1 MTRIVI
7 LTSSE
12 LRHTFF
18 RKYLASQTD
27 IDVVASFCESSEK
40 NLVNKIQ
47 NTKTEDLRY
56 GHLQARIQTEE
67 DFFALFC
74 KYAEDFSNGIPISK
88 GAINDSKYVQ
98 QIIDMKPDVVI
109 SYGSSIIKSEL
120 IDAFPGKFI
129 NIHLGLSPYYRGS
142 GTNFWPFVNNQPEYC
157 GVTFMKIDAGID
169 TGEVIHQIRPII
181 KSTDSFHSICNR
193 LLISMAEVS
202 AKLVQKFDLLTVMSQ
217 LEKSD
222 TDLYYKNSDF
232 TESSV
237 KRMLENYRD
246 GMIDNYLVNKSKR
259 DLAVPIL
266 QNPALSHE

>member
-1 MTRIVI
+1 MKRIVI

-18 RKYLASQTD
+18 RKYLALQSD
-27 IDVVASFCESSEK
+27 IEVVASFCESSEK
-40 NLVNKIQ
+40 NLVNNIQ
-47 NTKTEDLRY
+47 NTKTEDQRY
-56 GHLQARIQTEE
+56 AHLQARIQTEE

-74 KYAEDFSNGIPISK
+74 EYAEDKSNSISISK

-98 QIIDMKPDVVI
+98 KLIALKPDVVI
-109 SYGSSIIKSEL
+109 SYGSSIIKPEL
-120 IDAFPGKFI
+120 IDAFPNKFI

-181 KSTDSFHSICNR
+181 NSTDGFHSICNR
-193 LLISMAEVS
+193 LLKSMAEVS
-202 AKLVQKFDLLTVMSQ
+202 AKLVRDFDLLRVMPQ
-217 LEKSD
+217 LKHNE

-232 TESSV
+232 TENSV
-237 KRMLENYRD
+237 RRMLENFSE
-246 GMIDNYLVNKSKR
+246 GMIDQYLENKSKR
-259 DLAVPIL
+259 DRAVPII
-266 QNPALSHE
+266 QNPVLTNE